1 MTRKLT
7 VKERI
12 KRKVRAIWIEHICD
26 AVLVLIGKKHG
37 ATKPKRTKKEKAPEN
52 QESLP
57 GCEVHLNKG
66 VKSS

>member
-7 VKERI
+7 TKERI
-12 KRKVRAIWIEHICD
+12 KRKARALWLEHICD
-26 AVLVLIGKKHG
+26 AILVLIGTKHG
-37 ATKPKRTKKEKAPEN
+37 ATKPKRTKKEKAEN

-66 VKSS
+66 VKSP